1 MSRHF
6 FSHLFTGMAI
16 GAGLLFGSAAFAADA
31 TIEQVYAAAD
41 GGHLAQAQQMMRD
54 VLRDHPD
61 SGKAHFVEAELLA
74 KQGNLAGARSE
85 LTKAERLA
93 PGLPFAK
100 VSAVQELE
108 GLLRADSLHA
118 AGTSLARAS
127 HGASWGW
134 IAAAL
139 AAVAMFAYWI
149 RQRAHN
155 TATAPSYGYGY
166 ANYGSGAVP
175 QSAGYGSAPAAS
187 GGLGSGLFGSLA
199 TGAAVG
205 AGVVAGE
212 ALMHRV
218 LDGSNSQ
225 SMVAPLPSPVWDDM
239 QQRERNDSN
248 YDMGGKDFGLNDDA
262 SWNDGTNGITDSGND
277 SYDDWS

>member
-6 FSHLFTGMAI
+6 FSHLFAGMAI
-16 GAGLLFGSAAFAADA
+16 SASLLFGGTAFAADA

-108 GLLRADSLHA
+108 GLLRADNLHA

-149 RQRAHN
+149 RQRARN
-155 TATAPSYGYGY
+155 AATAPSYGY
-166 ANYGSGAVP
+166 ANYGSGPVP
-175 QSAGYGSAPAAS
+175 QSAGYGSVPAAS

-248 YDMGGKDFGLNDDA
+248 DDMGGKDFGLNDDT
-262 SWNDGTNGITDSGND
+262 SWDDGSGGIADSGND

>member
-6 FSHLFTGMAI
+6 LNRFLAGVAI
-16 GAGLLFGSAAFAADA
+16 STGLLFGGTSALAADA

-41 GGHLAQAQQMMRD
+41 GGHLDRAQQMMRD

-74 KQGNLAGARSE
+74 KQGDLAGARSE
-85 LTKAERLA
+85 LTKAERLE

-100 VSAVQELE
+100 VTAVQELE

-118 AGTSLARAS
+118 ASASLARTS
-127 HGASWGW
+127 HKTQWGW

-139 AAVAMFAYWI
+139 MAVAMMAYLF
-149 RQRAHN
+149 RRRSPAVE
-155 TATAPSYGYGY
+155 PMPFYGYG
-166 ANYGSGAVP
+166 NGAVP
-175 QSAGYGSAPAAS
+175 QSTSYGGVPTAS
-187 GGLGSGLFGSLA
+187 GGLGSNLFGSLA

-218 LDGSNSQ
+218 LDGSNGQ
-225 SMVAPLPSPVWDDM
+225 SMVAPVPPPVWDDM
-239 QQRERNDSN
+239 QQRERN
-248 YDMGGKDFGLNDDA
+248 YDMGGNDFGLNDES
-262 SWNDGTNGITDSGND
+262 SWDDGSNGIAS
-277 SYDDWS
+277 DDWD

>member
-6 FSHLFTGMAI
+6 LKHFFAGVAI
-16 GAGLLFGSAAFAADA
+16 SAGLLSGTVSALAADA
-31 TIEQVYAAAD
+31 TIDQVYAAAD
-41 GGHLAQAQQMMRD
+41 GGHLDRAQQMMRD

-74 KQGNLAGARSE
+74 KQGDLAGARSE
-85 LTKAERLA
+85 LTKAERLE

-100 VSAVQELE
+100 VTAVQELE

-118 AGTSLARAS
+118 ASASLVGAPHKAR
-127 HGASWGW
+127 WGW

-139 AAVAMFAYWI
+139 MAVAMMAYLF
-149 RQRAHN
+149 RRRSAE
-155 TATAPSYGYGY
+155 TTPYYGYGY
-166 ANYGSGAVP
+166 GNGPAP
-175 QSAGYGSAPAAS
+175 QSTSYGGAPVAS
-187 GGLGSGLFGSLA
+187 GGLGSTLFGGLA

-218 LDGSNSQ
+218 LDGGNAQ
-225 SMVAPLPSPVWDDM
+225 SMVTPVPPPIWDDM
-239 QQRERNDSN
+239 QQRERN
-248 YDMGGKDFGLNDDA
+248 YDMGGNDFGLNDA
-262 SWNDGTNGITDSGND
+262 SSWEDGSAGSTS
-277 SYDDWS
+277 DDWS